1 MFIIFVLLIKEEHE
15 KKCIITV
22 FGVWVE
28 GRGEGR
34 GCKYNQ
40 SLIG

>member
-28 GRGEGR
+28 GRGRAEDV
-34 GCKYNQ
+34 NTT
-40 SLIG
+40 SH

>member
-1 MFIIFVLLIKEEHE
+1 MFIIYVLLIKGEHE

-28 GRGEGR
+28 GRGGGGTEDV
-34 GCKYNQ
+34 NTT
-40 SLIG
+40 SH